1 MSAPRSW
8 RAAAVLG
15 VVGVSLALGAYS
27 AGTSSASRGSQATT
41 SQSMSDMADMAGMA
55 GMPPSAGSVAT
66 PASSQPAAA
75 HAMDDTM
82 SGMSGMP
89 DMPPAGAA
97 SVATPVPDQT
107 QSAHDMSH
115 MQGMQTPAAA
125 TPELPAN
132 DHVPPAAPQQPMPA
146 MSMPQMMQTMQMD
159 DRASRGMLLFDRL
172 ERSRSS
178 DGDYA
183 NAWEVEGWY
192 GGDIDRLW
200 FMSEGERSHEGVEE
214 ARAELLW
221 GHAFNTS
228 WDWLAGVRQDFGQ
241 GPSRQW
247 LGAGVQGQAPYFFEL
262 QAGFYIG
269 PNGRTAARL
278 EISRDLLLTQRLI
291 LTPRLEMNLYGKDDP
306 QRQVRS
312 GLSDAEV
319 GLRLRYEVSRRFAP
333 YIGIDWQRHFA
344 SGDALPFDRRLP
356 AHETSVLAGVQ
367 FWF

>member
-1 MSAPRSW
+1 MSAPRSL

-15 VVGVSLALGAYS
+15 AVGVSLALGAYS

-66 PASSQPAAA
+66 PAPSQPTAA

-82 SGMSGMP
+82 AGMP

-97 SVATPVPDQT
+97 SVAAPAPDQT

-115 MQGMQTPAAA
+115 MQGMRTPATA

-132 DHVPPAAPQQPMPA
+132 DHVPPAAPQRPMPA
-146 MSMPQMMQTMQMD
+146 MSTPQMMQTMQMD
-159 DRASRGMLLFDRL
+159 DSASRGMLLFDRL
-172 ERSRSS
+172 ERSRGS

-200 FMSEGERSHEGVEE
+200 FLSEGERSREGLEE

-247 LGAGVQGQAPYFFEL
+247 LGVGVQGLAPYFFEL

-278 EISRDLLLTQRLI
+278 EIARDLLLTQRLI
-291 LTPRLEMNLYGKDDP
+291 LTPRLEMNLYGADDP
-306 QRQVRS
+306 QRQLRS
-312 GLSDAEV
+312 GLSDVDV
-319 GLRLRYEVSRRFAP
+319 GLRLRYEVSRRFSP

-356 AHETSVLAGVQ
+356 AHETSVLVGVQ